1 MRGYVTV
8 MGPKDGPTAPSDGVK
23 VAYALHMVKAMVP
36 ERVCQIIDQAI
47 QMHGATGV
55 L

>member
-1 MRGYVTV
+1 M
-8 MGPKDGPTAPSDGVK
+8 MGPKDGPTAPADGAK

-36 ERVCQIIDQAI
+36 ERVSQIIDQAI
-47 QMHGATGV
+47 QRHAATGV